1 MKDNKTG
8 NRQGKGRNTNNK
20 FKNRAKQQARQGNY
34 QDAAMDE
41 EKFRGSKVSN
51 DPAWYFKDKNILNS
65 VASFSY
71 NSGVGRRVDFAK
83 AFPGSGN
90 TVVKNAATAS
100 TISGIMSLD
109 IAPVPGIS
117 KDAQDPLN
125 LAAVNVYGYVRYKN
139 SGSKNY
145 DAPDLMLY
153 LMAMDSIYACWN
165 WLKRIYS
172 VASTYSQLNTY
183 QPKGYF
189 AAENVDMDD
198 ILSNLADFRGWLNVK
213 ANEISAYCVP
223 ATMTYNVRHSWLFSN
238 IYKDSDTSKAQE
250 YMYVPSLFYAYDET
264 TSPKGGK
271 LSPIPTPGGSFWLP
285 GTPAKLSDLKK
296 ILNDMLERLNYSEDI
311 GIMSGDILKAYGES
325 GLFTLSTFDADVKL
339 EPVYNR
345 EVLTQIENA
354 TICTFNYA
362 DLPTFNIVQNPDTN
376 FLTFAPHTTF
386 DGNFTTENRF
396 VNFHWDNPS
405 PEDLVV
411 ATRLITSLG
420 ADLTPGEGVD
430 LPVTTCGSEIVT
442 SAHIVTWAED
452 VEIQT
457 PGTGKPLKLIKTRL
471 TYKFPY
477 MGTDMLASDVRLVAY
492 CWDVIAKMVQFDWA
506 PMVPIG
512 YQTERNVSGLLYGVL
527 WDFDVYTVIDPENM
541 AAINQMA
548 LLTEF
553 NVPN

>member
-1 MKDNKTG
+1 MKDNKT
-8 NRQGKGRNTNNK
+8 NRQNKGRSNNNK
-20 FKNRAKQQARQGNY
+20 FKNRAKQQAKQGNY

-41 EKFRGSKVSN
+41 EKFRGRKVSN
-51 DPAWYFKDKNILNS
+51 DPGWYFKDKNILNS

-71 NSGVGRRVDFAK
+71 NNGVGRRVDFAK
-83 AFPGSGN
+83 AFPGSN
-90 TVVKNAATAS
+90 DVVIKNAATAS
-100 TISGIMSLD
+100 TISGILSLE
-109 IAPVPGIS
+109 IAPVPGIAQ
-117 KDAQDPLN
+117 DAQDPLN

-139 SGSKNY
+139 SGAKNY

-153 LMAMDSIYACWN
+153 LMAMDSVYACWN
-165 WLKRIYS
+165 WLKRVYS

-189 AAENVDMDD
+189 AAENIDMDD

-238 IYKDSDTSKAQE
+238 VYKDSDTAKAQE
-250 YMYVPSLFYAYDET
+250 YIYIPSLFYAYDET
-264 TSPKGGK
+264 TSPRGGK
-271 LSPIPTPGGSFWLP
+271 LTPIATPGGSFWS
-285 GTPAKLSDLKK
+285 GTTPAKLSDLKT
-296 ILNDMLERLNYSEDI
+296 ILNTMLDRLNYSEDI

-325 GLFTLSTFDADVKL
+325 GLFTLTTFDADVKL
-339 EPVYNR
+339 EPVYNK

-354 TICTFNYA
+354 TICTFQKA
-362 DLPTFNIVQNPDTN
+362 DLPTFAITQNPDTN
-376 FLTFAPHTTF
+376 FLAFTPHSTYP
-386 DGNFTTENRF
+386 GNFTMENRF

-411 ATRLITSLG
+411 ATRLSTSLG
-420 ADLTPGEGVD
+420 ADLAPGGSVD

-442 SAHIVTWAED
+442 SAHIITWAEGTSTQAA
-452 VEIQT
+452 QT
-457 PGTGKPLKLIKTRL
+457 GAQLQLIKTNL
-471 TYKFPY
+471 VYNYPY
-477 MGTDMLASDVRLVAY
+477 IGTDMSASDVTGIANFL
-492 CWDVIAKMVQFDWA
+492 DVFAKLVQFDWA
-506 PMVPIG
+506 PMVPMG
-512 YQTERNVSGLLYGVL
+512 YQTTRGKAGLIYGIM
-527 WDFDVYTVIDPENM
+527 WDFDVYATLTPDNM